1 MSIGGSL
8 RKRLVGSFLVAALST
23 GASCYRAEVDLTPL
37 LDGQSPAGGAVLTAG
52 AAGEAGEAGESAG
65 APPACEMML
74 EDPVQYQCR
83 LRPPSKE
90 VCDTQDSPGWAGC
103 YNGGCAIC
111 QEVLALFPGYL
122 ARHPCC
128 TVNVTCGM
136 HAPLKCSP
144 LCPPPTALDMV
155 EPCFDLER

>member
-1 MSIGGSL
+1 ML
-8 RKRLVGSFLVAALST
+8 PD
-23 GASCYRAEVDLTPL
+23 E
-37 LDGQSPAGGAVLTAG
+37 PA
-52 AAGEAGEAGESAG
+52 
-65 APPACEMML
+65 
-74 EDPVQYQCR
+74 QYQCR
-83 LRPPSKE
+83 LRPPAKE

-111 QEVLALFPGYL
+111 QEVLVDYPSYL

-128 TVNVTCGM
+128 TVNTTCGV

-144 LCPPPTALDMV
+144 LCPPPTALDKL

>member
-1 MSIGGSL
+1 MSFWGSL
-8 RKRLVGSFLVAALST
+8 RTRLVGSFLAVALST
-23 GASCYRAEVDLTPL
+23 GVSCYRAEVDLEPL
-37 LDGQSPAGGAVLTAG
+37 LDDQSPAGGTVLTG
-52 AAGEAGEAGESAG
+52 AAGESAANGRAG
-65 APPACEMML
+65 APACEMMVD
-74 EDPVQYQCR
+74 DPEQYQCR

-111 QEVLALFPGYL
+111 QEMLMFFPSYM

-128 TVNVTCGM
+128 TVNVTCGQ

-144 LCPPPTALDMV
+144 LCPPPTALDMA